1 MKITFQ
7 SKNLLEAS
15 DYRSFL
21 KIFYIENKQIDKNF
35 SYSFIAQ
42 KCQFSSK
49 SFVKD
54 VIDGRKN
61 LSLDS
66 AHKIATGLQFPQL
79 WKNYFINLFQS
90 TLVEPNQINLV
101 QIKELDRIK
110 SKLISKTKTIENDRG
125 VNNIFQ
131 HAHWPFVY
139 ASLGTLEKGSD
150 IETMMSRT
158 KLPRLEIEEI
168 LQQLIQLDLVVS
180 KKNKYYCVQN
190 SAFFENLGKSSFYKN
205 FFRQSVQQLYAKADK
220 NFESDADMFY
230 SLAFSV
236 NSKKMPVFKKELAEL
251 IDKYTTSI
259 EEAEGDRIALITCGL
274 HLT

>member
-21 KIFYIENKQIDKNF
+21 KIFYFENKQIDKNF

-49 SFVKD
+49 SFIKD
-54 VIDGRKN
+54 VIDGKKN
-61 LSLDS
+61 LSLES
-66 AHKIATGLQFPQL
+66 AHKIASGLQFPQL

-90 TLVEPNQINLV
+90 TLSEPDQINLV

-110 SKLISKTKTIENDRG
+110 SKLVSKTQTVENPEE
-125 VNNIFQ
+125 VNHIFQ
-131 HAHWPFVY
+131 HKNWPFIY
-139 ASLGTLEKGSD
+139 AALGTIEKGAD
-150 IETMMSRT
+150 LETMMSRT

-168 LQQLIQLDLVVS
+168 LQQLIKLELVIQ
-180 KKNKYYCVQN
+180 KKNKYFCIQN

-205 FFRQSVQQLYAKADK
+205 FFRQSIQQLYVKADK
-220 NFESDADMFY
+220 NFESQGDMFY

-236 NSKKMPVFKKELAEL
+236 NSKKMPIFKKELAEL

-259 EEAEGDRIALITCGL
+259 EEAEGDRIALLTCGL
-274 HLT
+274 HLS